1 MCTRNLDK
9 RYLLGFRLFNCNST
23 MTYSLTELAEL
34 KDQATADYL
43 DAMADRFN
51 EQDEAMRESEQS
63 QWDGVDE
70 ISSAERNACDHF
82 NERYT
87 YSLTD

>member
-1 MCTRNLDK
+1 MLLTRIPTIQLQLN
-9 RYLLGFRLFNCNST
+9 

-34 KDQATADYL
+34 QDQAKADYL
-43 DAMADRFN
+43 DAMADLAHQ
-51 EQDEAMRESEQS
+51 QDQAMLESEQS
-63 QWDGVDE
+63 DWDGVDE

-87 YSLTD
+87 YTLTD

>member
-1 MCTRNLDK
+1 
-9 RYLLGFRLFNCNST
+9 

-34 KDQATADYL
+34 QDQATADYL
-43 DAMADRFN
+43 AALADLAHQQDQAML
-51 EQDEAMRESEQS
+51 ESEQS
-63 QWDGVDE
+63 DWDGVDE

>member
-1 MCTRNLDK
+1 MAD
-9 RYLLGFRLFNCNST
+9 
-23 MTYSLTELAEL
+23 LAHQQ
-34 KDQATADYL
+34 DQAML
-43 DAMADRFN
+43 
-51 EQDEAMRESEQS
+51 ESEQS
-63 QWDGVDE
+63 DWDGVDE

>member
-1 MCTRNLDK
+1 
-9 RYLLGFRLFNCNST
+9 
-23 MTYSLTELAEL
+23 MTYSLSELAEL
-34 KDQATADYL
+34 QDQAKTDYM
-43 DAMADRFN
+43 DAMADLAY
-51 EQDEAMRESEQS
+51 EQDQAMFDSEQS
-63 QWDGVDE
+63 WWDGVDE

>member
-1 MCTRNLDK
+1 MA
-9 RYLLGFRLFNCNST
+9 
-23 MTYSLTELAEL
+23 YSLTELAEL
-34 KDQATADYL
+34 QDQAKADYL
-43 DAMADRFN
+43 DAMADLAHQ
-51 EQDEAMRESEQS
+51 QDQAMLESEQS
-63 QWDGVDE
+63 DWDGVDE